1 MLKYFQKEEVDLC
14 ANCRW
19 YRPQN
24 ETCQLKKCST
34 NDPYVT
40 DRDRKDVYIQRK
52 RRNKITIRAN
62 KNH

>member
-1 MLKYFQKEEVDLC
+1 MFKFFRKVEVDLC

-19 YRPQN
+19 YCPQN

-40 DRDRKDVYIQRK
+40 DRDKK
-52 RRNKITIRAN
+52 RCIYSEK
-62 KNH
+62 KEK